1 MGQVP
6 NITQNFSRPSYRP
19 DAQPGMDP
27 DMRRMAIVAGGIG
40 AAVALVIGAVSL
52 SHRGHHGVPVIEAAA
67 GPVRVKPL
75 NPGGMQVAGAED
87 AAGGVEALAPAA
99 EKPALH
105 ALHARTRQAA
115 AHTTQVAEPHTPITP
130 APAMAQVAPVQRA
143 VADLTPADRV
153 AEAGRNVIAAIH
165 DGIGGDADAALATSA
180 VTVSGTWRTQRVSHA
195 QLETHGTLGWID
207 EQQRLVL
214 RTSSQV
220 PFLVRDEIC
229 VLLGLP
235 RDRVRV
241 LTARVGGGFGGKQE
255 ILTEDLVALAVMRTG
270 KPVSF
275 EMSRHEE
282 FVRTTVRHPMQVE
295 VTLGATS
302 GGALTAIKVGVLS
315 DTGAYG
321 NHSIGV
327 LYHGCAESISL
338 YNCPVKRL
346 GRRGRLHQQHPVGRF
361 PRLRARAG
369 DPRASSRRWTSWP
382 WNWTWIPSSCAGSM
396 RSRTG

>member
-6 NITQNFSRPSYRP
+6 NITQNLSRPSYRP

-143 VADLTPADRV
+143 VATEAPVVRGTTIQLAAFETQQAAEQDWGKLAEKIPGLFNGHAPEVERAQV
-153 AEAGRNVIAAIH
+153 AGHTVYRLRTGGFANIAAATEFC
-165 DGIGGDADAALATSA
+165 GRVRAKGGDCTIAA
-180 VTVSGTWRTQRVSHA
+180 
-195 QLETHGTLGWID
+195 
-207 EQQRLVL
+207 
-214 RTSSQV
+214 
-220 PFLVRDEIC
+220 F
-229 VLLGLP
+229 
-235 RDRVRV
+235 
-241 LTARVGGGFGGKQE
+241 
-255 ILTEDLVALAVMRTG
+255 
-270 KPVSF
+270 
-275 EMSRHEE
+275 
-282 FVRTTVRHPMQVE
+282 
-295 VTLGATS
+295 
-302 GGALTAIKVGVLS
+302 
-315 DTGAYG
+315 
-321 NHSIGV
+321 
-327 LYHGCAESISL
+327 
-338 YNCPVKRL
+338 
-346 GRRGRLHQQHPVGRF
+346 
-361 PRLRARAG
+361 
-369 DPRASSRRWTSWP
+369 
-382 WNWTWIPSSCAGSM
+382 
-396 RSRTG
+396 